1 MHVHMYACMNVFMH
15 VCICTYN
22 CSRWFAYNLETKLF
36 LPTVCGIVLLFVIGI
51 VLLYIHLSID
61 IAYYACT

>member
-1 MHVHMYACMNVFMH
+1 MYLCMYVYAH
-15 VCICTYN
+15 TTARVGLRIILKQN
-22 CSRWFAYNLETKLF
+22 CF